1 MPTALRRVQ
10 GRVTRDDIRSAGLRR
25 WDGRARVTTDW
36 VSLFHEP
43 ELCWPTGDCLVY
55 LREPGQSSRGPAFRV
70 HTAFLRVK
78 GFDSLIDRCMMRNS
92 FHTARQCVMPNCPGC
107 DPYQSLLELYIP
119 APSGLGLKEIFD
131 YHITT
136 RNFFAWLYN
145 RPLSGRTLG
154 KALAEVKKRIDVYR
168 PDNSTQ
174 NMLEVVSFAENQ
186 RYLDFRECADHAL
199 AALYLAE
206 ELQIEDL
213 WIDAFSHC
221 VGMNQLD
228 LRASIE
234 YAVVSPKSRALVNKS
249 RLEMDIRVQR
259 LQNSVVNFFK
269 DEVSASFLELPQPA
283 RDHLEAFRLFLQ
295 ETYIKVFGSWPPP
308 DFQDEYVKSDICT
321 ILFTDF
327 QNLYQYLVD
336 PESTTNMEETD
347 ISKTGGVCTIQ
358 NIQAFDAKYD
368 YEPLAQPLPLMPKFS
383 DADSEKRAKSQRRK
397 SWNPVQKRKADKEV
411 RKLGDRHALVA
422 ATNSDLLVMDC
433 HLVKKYAEFEQQTVD
448 DDLEG
453 LSVVEGRKVRWM
465 LVYAI
470 LQTFHSISPPPKQAR
485 NTTQLTYSLCCRPP
499 KQMPWQ
505 EKPIPTIRMVDE
517 RRLSLLVPDQSYS
530 HTNTTPPSGEI
541 SRGRSLKTRRSTF
554 PATLPGSPTDSL
566 AAKSSPLS
574 RSSSLKRLIPRRHQT
589 VTEPVP
595 PKRPSFCEIYVE
607 GYGNGLNE
615 VEQDF
620 VVSPVELTAEPERA
634 DNPFKRQSWGTQEPM
649 PDVHEL
655 DADADRQ
662 IPVLPRSQSSP
673 ALPLSED
680 THALPLPRG
689 PQVPP
694 RAGSIQA
701 LQLSSTQS
709 LPQAMSRE
717 SSNAS
722 RSSHW
727 SQESASDDLSPT
739 TPATDAICTL
749 REILQATGLSR
760 YPDKTCIPDPKTF
773 ASPSS
778 SNNIT
783 IVDHEVDLDDPMSM
797 PSVHFNTLTW
807 DRILAE
813 PSIAVRA

>member
-1 MPTALRRVQ
+1 MPTALRRVH

-107 DPYQSLLELYIP
+107 DPYQTLLELYIP
-119 APSGLGLKEIFD
+119 VPPGLGLQEIFD

-154 KALAEVKKRIDVYR
+154 KALAELKKRIDVYR

-174 NMLEVVSFAENQ
+174 NMLEVVSYAENQ
-186 RYLDFRECADHAL
+186 RYLDFRECGDHAL

-206 ELQIEDL
+206 ELQVEDL
-213 WIDAFSHC
+213 WVDAFSHC

-234 YAVVSPKSRALVNKS
+234 YATVSPKSRALVNKS

-259 LQNSVVNFFK
+259 LQNSVINFFQ
-269 DEVSASFLELPQPA
+269 DEVSASFLGLPQPA
-283 RDHLEAFRLFLQ
+283 RDHLEAFRLFLK
-295 ETYIKVFGSWPPP
+295 ETYIKVFGSWPPQ
-308 DFQDEYVKSDICT
+308 DFHDEHIKNDICT

-368 YEPLAQPLPLMPKFS
+368 YEPLAQPLPLMPKYPDS
-383 DADSEKRAKSQRRK
+383 DSDKRAKSQRRK
-397 SWNPVQKRKADKEV
+397 SWNPVQKRKADKEA
-411 RKLGDRHALVA
+411 RKLCDRHALVA

-433 HLVKKYAEFEQQTVD
+433 HLVRKYAEFEQQTID

-453 LSVVEGRKVRWM
+453 LSTVEGRKVRWM
-465 LVYAI
+465 LVYAV
-470 LQTFHSISPPPKQAR
+470 LQTFHSISPPPKQVR
-485 NTTQLTYSLCCRPP
+485 NASDLTYSLCCRPP

-505 EKPIPTIRMVDE
+505 DKPIPTIRMVDE

-530 HTNTTPPSGEI
+530 HTNTTPPSGEPI
-541 SRGRSLKTRRSTF
+541 SRGRSLKARRSTL
-554 PATLPGSPTDSL
+554 PAALPSSPTDSL
-566 AAKSSPLS
+566 ATKTSPLS
-574 RSSSLKRLIPRRHQT
+574 RSSSLRRLMPRRHQSAM
-589 VTEPVP
+589 EQMP
-595 PKRPSFCEIYVE
+595 PKRPTFCEIYVA

-615 VEQDF
+615 VEQDY
-620 VVSPVELTAEPERA
+620 VVSPVELTAEPKQADSPVERRYSA
-634 DNPFKRQSWGTQEPM
+634 PQGHLD
-649 PDVHEL
+649 DVHEL
-655 DADADRQ
+655 DADEGQHFRA
-662 IPVLPRSQSSP
+662 LPLSQSSP
-673 ALPLSED
+673 ALPLSE
-680 THALPLPRG
+680 G

-694 RAGSIQA
+694 RSGSIQA
-701 LQLSSTQS
+701 LPLSQSTQS
-709 LPQAMSRE
+709 LPQAQAMSRE

-727 SQESASDDLSPT
+727 SQESSSDDLSPT

-773 ASPSS
+773 TVPSS
-778 SNNIT
+778 STNHVT

-813 PSIAVRA
+813 PSIAVHA